1 MGHTLKV
8 ATAVT
13 LFVLGLTRNLWVTLV
28 STLLLAMG
36 WALFQVRR
44 TLPGSFADGFLP
56 YHAEDQWPRGVQEE
70 YDVTWSS

>member
-1 MGHTLKV
+1 MGPTLKV
-8 ATAVT
+8 AAAVP
-13 LFVLGLTRNLWVTLV
+13 LFVLGLTRNLWATLV

-36 WALFQVRR
+36 WALLQVRR
-44 TLPGSFADGFLP
+44 RLRGSFAGGFLP

>member
-8 ATAVT
+8 AAAVT
-13 LFVLGLTRNLWVTLV
+13 LFVLGLTRNLWVTFV

-44 TLPGSFADGFLP
+44 RLPGSFADGFLP
-56 YHAEDQWPRGVQEE
+56 YRAEDQWPRGVQEE
-70 YDVTWSS
+70 YDVPWSS